1 MSQLTLKVK
10 KVNQVNPRTKAMGY
24 SARVLTNGRESFEDL
39 VDYACHNTA
48 LHKVEVSG
56 AVTLMLEAASRAL
69 KNGKIVDLGPLGT
82 LKPSV
87 QSKWVADPKEL
98 TKADL
103 TKSIVYSAS
112 ADVDAAIQ
120 AAKLSWSNK
129 EEEEADNSTDPE
141 NTTIDDNNGNNG
153 GGSSTGT
160 DTSGNGS
167 GTTTVAAPTIDGATP
182 FTDTTEVTITGPE
195 DAEIRY
201 TTDGTSPNAQS
212 TLYDAAF
219 TLSDTTTVKAIAI
232 KNGES
237 SEVSTKLFSKGTD
250 DEPGGS
256 DH

>member
-24 SARVLTNGRESFEDL
+24 AARVVTNGRETFEDL
-39 VDYACHNTA
+39 VAYACRNTS

-56 AVTLMLEAASRAL
+56 AATLMLEAASNAL

-82 LKPSV
+82 LRPSV
-87 QSKWVADPKEL
+87 YSKWVADPKDL

-103 TKSIVYSAS
+103 SKGLIYAAS
-112 ADVDAAIQ
+112 DDVNAAIQ

-129 EEEEADNSTDPE
+129 EEEESDNSTDPE
-141 NTTIDDNNGNNG
+141 NNHTDDN
-153 GGSSTGT
+153 GGSGSGTSTG
-160 DTSGNGS
+160 SE
-167 GTTTVAAPTIDGATP
+167 TTTVAAPTIGGATP

-232 KNGES
+232 KNGAS